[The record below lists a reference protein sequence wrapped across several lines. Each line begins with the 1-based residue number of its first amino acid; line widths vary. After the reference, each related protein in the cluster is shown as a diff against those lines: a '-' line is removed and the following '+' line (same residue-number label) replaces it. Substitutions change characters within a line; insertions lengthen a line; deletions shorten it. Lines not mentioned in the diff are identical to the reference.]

1 MFWWSWNANSGDTGK
16 RERERKKEKEET
28 FFFLFFS
35 GFFKVDV
42 GREKKLSRFFLLR
55 QKTKKPRRDRGRRL
69 AHGLVEQGQLARAG
83 ERARAVVEG
92 RCRKLSPASSS
103 SSAAAADR
111 GSDAARD
118 DDAAEDDGKSFD
130 ENERERERGRR
141 RKRRSKNPNKKLH
154 PPLSL
159 SPQKQTNKQTQ
170 VPPSTSTPKPTSAP
184 TSPPSNSSF
193 PCSATITASS
203 WQSGLLYYAAL
214 NIALTSPKVQSPL
227 PYPVSLRIAR
237 AVTVDSAWN
246 WSPAKVPTA
255 GWVTGKVS
263 ESWQAMGEGKPASLG
278 LIVAGSAADLRPTAV
293 SVSGSFCTVAYA

>member
-1 MFWWSWNANSGDTGK
+1 LMRMKG
-16 RERERKKEKEET
+16 REREEGEEKEEA
-28 FFFLFFS
+28 
-35 GFFKVDV
+35 
-42 GREKKLSRFFLLR
+42 
-55 QKTKKPRRDRGRRL
+55 KTRI
-69 AHGLVEQGQLARAG
+69 
-83 ERARAVVEG
+83 
-92 RCRKLSPASSS
+92 
-103 SSAAAADR
+103 
-111 GSDAARD
+111 
-118 DDAAEDDGKSFD
+118 
-130 ENERERERGRR
+130 
-141 RKRRSKNPNKKLH
+141 KNFT
-154 PPLSL
+154 PLSL
-159 SPQKQTNKQTQ
+159 FLLKNKQTQ

-184 TSPPSNSSF
+184 TPPPSNSSF
-193 PCSATITASS
+193 ICSATITASS

-214 NIALTSPKVQSPL
+214 NIALTSPKVQTPL